1 MLPCSSYKIVSF
13 TLNFVKIYLLLADK
27 KLVIQI
33 IKCAPPIPI
42 RLSITDRRLFL
53 ANISKYEG
61 KYLRDKLVLCYEP
74 YAKPVLC
81 FHRVIMT
88 KTSLTDAKYT

>member
-1 MLPCSSYKIVSF
+1 MLPWSSYKIVGF
-13 TLNFVKIYLLLADK
+13 TVNFVKIYLLLADK
-27 KLVIQI
+27 KLVIRI

-42 RLSITDRRLFL
+42 YLSITDCRLFL
-53 ANISKYEG
+53 ANVPKYKG